1 MTLFRN
7 THFSRSLAT
16 LAGLVFLNLSFFLT
30 ELNILDFKEN
40 NKELYETLV
49 LTFNTICE
57 EEKDPLSGESSET
70 ESLNKELYLLLS
82 SFENVQAGY
91 VLVII
96 KNNPSCLHHPCDGT
110 SSSIHQPPE
119 LNA

>member
-1 MTLFRN
+1 MKLFRN
-7 THFSRSLAT
+7 THFLRPLAT

-30 ELNILDFKEN
+30 ELNILDFKKN
-40 NKELYETLV
+40 NKALYETLV
-49 LTFNTICE
+49 LAFNTICE

-70 ESLNKELYLLLS
+70 ESLNKELDVLLS
-82 SFENVQAGY
+82 SFENIQSGY

-110 SSSIHQPPE
+110 AASIHQPPE
-119 LNA
+119 LSA